1 LTSRNGRPRKPIRSC
16 TKNGVDRRLKVTPTA
31 KIATIGVAMI
41 ANIVPA
47 RRSKTRLRSAH
58 MLDAFRPGSARQIHE
73 VSPILL
79 RAPEVALERTPTT

>member
-1 LTSRNGRPRKPIRSC
+1 
-16 TKNGVDRRLKVTPTA
+16 
-31 KIATIGVAMI
+31 
-41 ANIVPA
+41 
-47 RRSKTRLRSAH
+47 